1 MDKQQLMHQIF
12 AANREIVD
20 RGITFINEADEEEFV
35 SYRQLYERSLC
46 LLQDLRHHGVQAGH
60 ELLLQIQDN
69 RLFLEVFWACILGRI
84 IAVPVTVATN
94 DETKLKVNKVWGK
107 LSTPH
112 IIGSEA
118 TMNGLASFAEEYPEC
133 GPSVDVMK
141 ARFINIASLKGES
154 SADLMEAEPEDIAF
168 IQFSS
173 GSTGDPKGVVLT
185 HSNVM
190 ANVAAMQKVW
200 NLDAGGR
207 VLSWMPLTHD
217 MGLIAMHLLHA
228 YTQSS
233 QFIMRTKLFILNPL
247 LWIEKANRHRINMLY
262 SPNFGY
268 KYFLAFYD
276 QEHDYGWDLSGLS
289 CLCNGAEPISTE
301 ISERFMEQL
310 AKYNLPQTAMRP
322 AYGLAEGTVGVCF
335 TPQHES
341 FKAVAVDRRFLQVGE
356 TVRLLERG
364 ELNSLLYVDVGGSIE
379 SCEVM
384 IADEQGSP
392 LPMST
397 VGYILIKGPSV
408 TRGYYNEPEAAERL
422 ADGWLNTA
430 DIGFMLNGRLVVV
443 GRAKDILFVNGQNVF
458 SHDIERVAEEVDG
471 VELWNVAAC
480 GTKGKLADTEEACLF
495 LLYRGKNLEAFCELA
510 SRVKQHIHRKMGIF
524 VDHVIPVKSIPKT
537 TSGKIQRYKL
547 GEQYTSGQ
555 FDSLIRDMESIKSK
569 QAASENTEQLLLRL
583 CQDLLGRE
591 LGIHDHF
598 NESGGNSL
606 ILTQLSDEL
615 EKWHGCSVSVPDLY
629 KYPTIAKLTAF
640 IDRGGSLSLP
650 SVSMDEAYFNK
661 EGSQGVSAFEA
672 ELDTETCSVLQAMA
686 DEAKTD
692 LKHVLLSGFLYLL
705 KLASGEDTIHVQVAA
720 DENQFRSLTIDFAE
734 VDSLETLIELAVTK
748 LEARNGNE
756 DGDESVY
763 TAKDLDRIQQSEE
776 LRILP
781 LFVIQADA
789 ASTQGQWLEVF
800 DLVIELAE
808 YDEQVE
814 VLCGFNSR
822 KLKEHKIKEL
832 FTQYMLLLADIVENS
847 DKVSV

>member
-1 MDKQQLMHQIF
+1 MDKHRLMHQIF
-12 AANREIVD
+12 AANREMVD

-46 LLQDLRHHGVQAGH
+46 LLHDLRHYGVQAGH

-94 DETKLKVNKVWGK
+94 DETKLKVCKVWGK

-112 IIGSEA
+112 FMGSEA
-118 TMNGLASFAEEYPEC
+118 TMKGMASFAEEQPEFA
-133 GPSVDVMK
+133 PSVDAIK
-141 ARFINIASLKGES
+141 SRFIDIASLKGES
-154 SADLMEAEPEDIAF
+154 SADLMEAEPDDIAF

-190 ANVAAMQKVW
+190 ANVAAMQKIW
-200 NLDAGGR
+200 HIEAGER

-228 YTQSS
+228 FTQSS

-247 LWIEKANRHRINMLY
+247 LWIEKANKHRVNRLY

-276 QEHDYGWDLSGLS
+276 SEHDYGWDLSGLS

-335 TPQHES
+335 TPQNEP
-341 FKAVAVDRRFLQVGE
+341 FKYVAVDRRFLRIGE
-356 TVRLLERG
+356 TVRLLKRG
-364 ELNSLLYVDVGGSIE
+364 EAGSLLYVDVGGPIE
-379 SCEVM
+379 SCEIM
-384 IADEQGSP
+384 IADEHGSP

-397 VGYILIKGPSV
+397 VGYIFIKGPSV
-408 TRGYYNEPEAAERL
+408 TRGYYNEPEAAERQ
-422 ADGWLNTA
+422 ADEWLNTA
-430 DIGFMLNGRLVVV
+430 DIGFMLNGRLIVV

-480 GTKGKLADTEEACLF
+480 GTGGTTADTEEACLF

-510 SRVKQHIHRKMGIF
+510 SRVKQHIHRKMGLFI
-524 VDHVIPVKSIPKT
+524 DHVIPVKSIPKT

-555 FDSLIRDMESIKSK
+555 FDSIIHDMETIKTK
-569 QAASENTEQLLLRL
+569 QAAFENTEQMLLRL

-591 LGIHDHF
+591 LGVHDHF

-615 EKWHGCSVSVPDLY
+615 EKWHGFSVSVPDLY

-650 SVSMDEAYFNK
+650 SVGMDEAYFNK

-672 ELDTETCSVLQAMA
+672 ELDSETCRVLQAIA

-705 KLASGEDTIHVQVAA
+705 KLASGEGMIHVQVAA
-720 DENQFRSLTIDFAE
+720 DENQFRSLTIDFAG
-734 VDSLETLIELAVTK
+734 VDSLETLMVLAATK
-748 LEARNGNE
+748 LEARSGNG
-756 DGDESVY
+756 DGVESVY
-763 TAKDLDRIQQSEE
+763 AAKDLDRIQQSEE

-781 LFVIQADA
+781 LFVIHADGS
-789 ASTQGQWLEVF
+789 STQGQWLEVF